1 MRLTPT
7 PLRILTYL
15 SAPVRLLGAGG
26 FVLSGW
32 LLLVGSSWAVTFNTI
47 LSDVNWQVDQ
57 SIFECKLSQPVAG
70 FGQAAFSRRAGE
82 PEAFY
87 LQQKQI
93 LLPEGKAIIGLGQPS
108 WHQPGNLP
116 TPLAEARVVAEPI
129 PLRVE
134 NSLVET
140 LQAELLKGLRVI
152 ITRKTE
158 NTSRN
163 PVRVVVE
170 PLKFRGA
177 LTNYQVCLKQ
187 LLPVSYAEVS
197 RTTLYFDSAS
207 DELTP
212 EERRK
217 LEWVALYV
225 KEDQL
230 IKRVLIDGHTDSVG
244 PRPNN
249 IDISKSR
256 SQRIATYLA
265 SAGVDHNRITTRWH
279 GERYP
284 IASNTTDQGR
294 QKNRRVTI
302 RLER

>member
-1 MRLTPT
+1 MRFTPI
-7 PLRILTYL
+7 PLQTFTHIP
-15 SAPVRLLGAGG
+15 APVRFLRIGG

-32 LLLVGSSWAVTFNTI
+32 LLLVVPSWAVTFNTL

-57 SIFECKLSQPVAG
+57 SIFECKLSQPVTG

-93 LLPEGKAIIGLGQPS
+93 LLPAGKATIGLGQPS
-108 WHQPGNLP
+108 WQQPGTMP
-116 TPLAEARVVAEPI
+116 KSLAEARIVAETI

-140 LQAELLKGLRVI
+140 LQSELLKGLRVI

-158 NTSRN
+158 DASRN

-170 PLKFRGA
+170 PLRFRSA
-177 LTNYQVCLKQ
+177 LINYQTCLKQ

-207 DELTP
+207 DELTA

-225 KEDQL
+225 KEDQQ

-249 IDISKSR
+249 IDISKLR

-265 SAGVDHNRITTRWH
+265 SAGVDNNRITTRWH

-284 IASNTTDQGR
+284 IASNATDQGR